1 MACKLKTVLIGVGN
15 TFRGDDGVGIYISR
29 KLNKRLKDIK
39 AAASHR
45 LIDVTES
52 SGEGAGLMSS
62 WEGYDRVYLFDAV
75 MSRASPGLIHR
86 LHASEQQIPSD
97 FFKYSSH
104 AFSLA
109 ESVELARVLNRL
121 PNELVVY
128 GVEAEVCGY
137 GETLTPAVK
146 AAGDE
151 VVERVEQ
158 ELLRV

>member
-1 MACKLKTVLIGVGN
+1 MGDRLKTILIGVGN
-15 TFRGDDGVGIYISR
+15 TFRGDDGVGVYIAR
-29 KLNKRLKDIK
+29 KLRDRLRDIQV
-39 AAASHR
+39 AADHV
-45 LIDVTES
+45 IDVTES

-75 MSRASPGLIHR
+75 MSRGSAGLIHR

-121 PNELVVY
+121 PHELIVY
-128 GVEAEVCGY
+128 GVEAQVCGY
-137 GETLTPAVK
+137 GETLTPAVQTG
-146 AAGDE
+146 GDE
-151 VVERVEQ
+151 VVARVIS
-158 ELLRV
+158 ELSQV